1 MADSPLSI
9 SAANSEGQALK
20 KFQITT
26 DVASKKDF
34 TYGKN
39 VAQSIYST
47 IYGNQTYFWLR
58 NNRFRKNRQI
68 ANGKIDMSVFMDR
81 LEMNSKAN
89 FVNINWK
96 SIIIGNT
103 IVARLVGS
111 WMSRSEKVTVTATDT
126 ASAML
131 KRSAA
136 DDAEFLYQNKEIL
149 AQIQQESGVPIIPK
163 DDFIAED
170 KDELDRWITEFNH
183 LPEEIQYSIGCN
195 NVLEA
200 NGWNDVLKQ
209 RLLHDSAE
217 VGLVCTYTWM
227 DEEGEIHIQWIR
239 PENAIYSY
247 SDFPDFRD
255 TTYRGHILSMKI
267 SEIRARYGKGNGG
280 SLSEEDIFA
289 LAQSSKEYQLTDKIK
304 WMQDWNVAWL
314 RPYDEWNIDL
324 MNFEIKTLDSDG
336 YTVTKTKK
344 NNSTIIRK
352 GKPEKLD
359 DNQQYLEEKKW
370 NIYEGVYCPVTQ
382 KMIKW
387 DIKKNMIRPQDPK
400 EVGNAEFSY
409 SFYMYDPY
417 DMRNVAV
424 PEKIEE
430 PIEQMILARLKIQ
443 QLVAKMVPAGA
454 AIDVDAMQEL
464 DLGLGDSVKPLDVQ
478 RIWEQTGKL
487 YYRGRD
493 AEGNRIPVP
502 ITELA
507 NSGFAPQLNALIQ
520 LYQFHYQVLKD
531 ELGEDP
537 NLMNQAAQP
546 RVAAANIQASQQL
559 ANNATEYMYDAYIYV
574 MEETSKKVACLLNKS
589 VTYGAK
595 KYRDLLKETDVKDRN
610 FVATVK
616 MMPQAQEVAN
626 LQIMMNN
633 AMASNPQLVMYLDPF
648 KVVRI
653 AKENVQLAELYF
665 RQAQKKF
672 IKTEQEN
679 AQNNSQQNAQI
690 QQASMQAKAQGD
702 SALLDKQTQ
711 AKEREIIIQGM
722 FDLAKANIPVPIEL
736 RPLVAEMLQNVE
748 MPLVIE
754 NHQIQQAME
763 QMQMQEQK
771 QQQDMQQQ
779 SQGQEQEQGQEQ
791 MEPQQ
796 GQQSPEEQQMMAE
809 QMQQQ
814 QMQQQ

>member
-1 MADSPLSI
+1 LADSPLFI
-9 SAANSEGQALK
+9 SAANSNGEALK

-34 TYGKN
+34 AYGKN

-111 WMSRSEKVTVTATDT
+111 WMSRNEKVTVTATDG

-131 KRSAA
+131 KKNAA
-136 DDAEFLYQNKEIL
+136 DEAEFIYQNKEVL
-149 AQIQQESGVPIIPK
+149 SQIQQESGIPIIPQ
-163 DDFIAED
+163 DQFIAED
-170 KDELDRWITEFNH
+170 KDELDRWISEFNH

-217 VGLVCTYTWM
+217 VGLVCTYTFM
-227 DEEGEIHIQWIR
+227 DEEGEVHVQWIR

-255 TTYRGHILSMKI
+255 TTYRGHILSMKV
-267 SEIRARYGKGNGG
+267 SEIRARYSIAAGG
-280 SLSEEDIFA
+280 TLTEEDIFR
-289 LAQSSKEYQLTDKIK
+289 LAESSKEYQRTDKIK

-324 MNFEIKTLDSDG
+324 MQFEIRTLDSDG

-344 NNSTIIRK
+344 NGSTIIRK
-352 GKPEKLD
+352 GKPEKID
-359 DNQQYLEEKKW
+359 ENQEYLEEKKW

-382 KMIKW
+382 TMIKW
-387 DIKKNMIRPQDPK
+387 GIKKNMIRPQDPK
-400 EVGNAEFSY
+400 ELGNAEFSY

-443 QLVAKMVPAGA
+443 QMVAKMVPAGA
-454 AIDVDAMQEL
+454 SIDVDALQEL
-464 DLGLGDSVKPLDVQ
+464 DLGLGDSVKPLEVQ
-478 RIWEQTGKL
+478 KIWEQTGKL

-507 NSGFAPQLNALIQ
+507 NTGFAPQLQALIQ

-546 RVAAANIQASQQL
+546 RVAASNIEASRVL

-574 MEETSKKVACLLNKS
+574 MEETCKKIACLLNKS

-595 KYRDLLKETDVKDRN
+595 KYRDILKQEDVKDRN
-610 FVATVK
+610 FVATVR
-616 MMPQAQEVAN
+616 MMPQAQEIAN

-648 KVVRI
+648 KVMRI
-653 AKENVQLAELYF
+653 AKENVDLGELYF
-665 RQAQKKF
+665 RQAQKRY

-679 AQNNSQQNAQI
+679 AQNNSQQNAEA
-690 QQASMQAKAQGD
+690 QQASIQAKMQADTIIDGKR
-702 SALLDKQTQ
+702 AL
-711 AKEREIIIQGM
+711 AKEKEIILQGV
-722 FDLAKANIPVPIEL
+722 FDLAKANIPIPAELQQLVANTLQNVTVPIE
-736 RPLVAEMLQNVE
+736 VQN
-748 MPLVIE
+748 
-754 NHQIQQAME
+754 
-763 QMQMQEQK
+763 
-771 QQQDMQQQ
+771 
-779 SQGQEQEQGQEQ
+779 
-791 MEPQQ
+791 
-796 GQQSPEEQQMMAE
+796 EEQQKALE
-809 QMQQQ
+809 QQAQQQ
-814 QMQQQ
+814 QMQQEQQAGMEQQGGSEEEQMMMEQQMQQEQQ

>member
-1 MADSPLSI
+1 MADSPLFI
-9 SAANSEGQALK
+9 SAANSNGEALK

-26 DVASKKDF
+26 DVSSKKDYA
-34 TYGKN
+34 YGKN

-111 WMSRSEKVTVTATDT
+111 WMSRNEKVTVTATDG

-131 KRSAA
+131 KKNAA
-136 DDAEFLYQNKEIL
+136 DEAEFIYQNKEVL
-149 AQIQQESGVPIIPK
+149 AQIQQESGIPIIPQ
-163 DDFIAED
+163 DQFIAED
-170 KDELDRWITEFNH
+170 KDELDRWISEFNH

-217 VGLVCTYTWM
+217 VGLVCTYTFM
-227 DEEGEIHIQWIR
+227 DEEGEVHVQWIR

-255 TTYRGHILSMKI
+255 TTYRGHILSMKV
-267 SEIRARYGKGNGG
+267 SEIRARYSIAAGG
-280 SLSEEDIFA
+280 ILTEEDIFR

-304 WMQDWNVAWL
+304 WMQDWNVSWL

-324 MNFEIKTLDSDG
+324 VQFEIRTLDSDG

-344 NNSTIIRK
+344 NGSTIIRK
-352 GKPEKLD
+352 GKPEKID
-359 DNQQYLEEKKW
+359 ENQEYLEEKKW

-382 KMIKW
+382 TMIKW
-387 DIKKNMIRPQDPK
+387 GIKKNMIRPQDPK
-400 EVGNAEFSY
+400 ELGNAEFSY

-443 QLVAKMVPAGA
+443 QMVAKMVPAGA
-454 AIDVDAMQEL
+454 SIDVDALQEL
-464 DLGLGDSVKPLDVQ
+464 DLGLGDSVKPLEVQ
-478 RIWEQTGKL
+478 KIWEQTGKL

-507 NSGFAPQLNALIQ
+507 NTGFAPQLQALIQ

-546 RVAAANIQASQQL
+546 RVAASNIEASRAL

-574 MEETSKKVACLLNKS
+574 MEETCKKIACLLNKS

-595 KYRDLLKETDVKDRN
+595 KYRDILKEEDVKDRN

-616 MMPQAQEVAN
+616 MMPQAQEIAN

-648 KVVRI
+648 KVMRI
-653 AKENVQLAELYF
+653 AKENVDLGELYF
-665 RQAQKKF
+665 RQAQKRY
-672 IKTEQEN
+672 IKTEQEK
-679 AQNNSQQNAQI
+679 AQNNSQQNAEA
-690 QQASMQAKAQGD
+690 QQASIQAKMQADTIIDGKR
-702 SALLDKQTQ
+702 ALAREK
-711 AKEREIIIQGM
+711 EIILQGV
-722 FDLAKANIPVPIEL
+722 FDLAKANIPVPAEL
-736 RPLVAEMLQNVE
+736 QQLVADTLQNVNV
-748 MPLVIE
+748 PIE
-754 NHQIQQAME
+754 VQNEEQQMALEQQAQQQE
-763 QMQMQEQK
+763 QMQM
-771 QQQDMQQQ
+771 
-779 SQGQEQEQGQEQ
+779 EQ
-791 MEPQQ
+791 MGEQQ
-796 GQQSPEEQQMMAE
+796 LSEEEQMMME
-809 QMQQQ
+809 Q

>member
-1 MADSPLSI
+1 LADSPLFI
-9 SAANSEGQALK
+9 SAANSNGEALK

-26 DVASKKDF
+26 DVASKKDYA
-34 TYGKN
+34 YGKN

-111 WMSRSEKVTVTATDT
+111 WMSRNEKVTVTATDG

-131 KRSAA
+131 KKNAA
-136 DDAEFLYQNKEIL
+136 DEAEFIYQNKEIL
-149 AQIQQESGVPIIPK
+149 AQLQQESGIPIIPQ
-163 DDFIAED
+163 DQFIAED
-170 KDELDRWITEFNH
+170 KDELDRWISEFNH

-217 VGLVCTYTWM
+217 VGLVCTYTFM
-227 DEEGEIHIQWIR
+227 DEEGEVHVQWIR

-255 TTYRGHILSMKI
+255 TTYRGHILSMKV
-267 SEIRARYGKGNGG
+267 SEIRARYSTAAGG
-280 SLSEEDIFA
+280 ILTEEDIFR

-324 MNFEIKTLDSDG
+324 VQFEIRTLDSDG

-344 NNSTIIRK
+344 NGSTIIRK
-352 GKPEKLD
+352 GKPEKID
-359 DNQQYLEEKKW
+359 ENQEYLEEKKW

-382 KMIKW
+382 TMIKW
-387 DIKKNMIRPQDPK
+387 GIKKNMIRPQDPK
-400 EVGNAEFSY
+400 ELGNAEFSY

-443 QLVAKMVPAGA
+443 QMVAKMVPAGA
-454 AIDVDAMQEL
+454 SIDVDALQEL
-464 DLGLGDSVKPLDVQ
+464 DLGLGDSVKPLEVQ
-478 RIWEQTGKL
+478 KIWEQTGKL

-507 NSGFAPQLNALIQ
+507 NTGFAPQLQALIQ

-546 RVAAANIQASQQL
+546 RVAASNIEASRTL

-574 MEETSKKVACLLNKS
+574 MEETCKKIACLLNKS

-595 KYRDLLKETDVKDRN
+595 KYRDILKQEDVKDRN
-610 FVATVK
+610 FVATVR
-616 MMPQAQEVAN
+616 MMPQAQEIAN

-648 KVVRI
+648 KVMRI
-653 AKENVQLAELYF
+653 AKENVDLGELYF
-665 RQAQKKF
+665 RQAQKRY

-679 AQNNSQQNAQI
+679 AQNNSQQNAEA
-690 QQASMQAKAQGD
+690 QQASIQAKMQADTIIDGKR
-702 SALLDKQTQ
+702 ALAREK
-711 AKEREIIIQGM
+711 EIILQGV
-722 FDLAKANIPVPIEL
+722 FDLAKANIPVPVEL
-736 RPLVAEMLQNVE
+736 QQLVADTLQNVNV
-748 MPLVIE
+748 PIE
-754 NHQIQQAME
+754 VQNEEQQQALAQQAQQQQQQQME
-763 QMQMQEQK
+763 QMGQQEL
-771 QQQDMQQQ
+771 
-779 SQGQEQEQGQEQ
+779 SEEEQ
-791 MEPQQ
+791 MMM
-796 GQQSPEEQQMMAE
+796 EQ

-814 QMQQQ
+814 Q

>member
-1 MADSPLSI
+1 MTQNTLKLADSPLSI
-9 SAANSEGQALK
+9 SAANSNGEALK

-26 DVASKKDF
+26 DVSSKKDYM
-34 TYGKN
+34 YGKN

-111 WMSRSEKVTVTATDT
+111 WMSRNEKVTVTATDS

-131 KRSAA
+131 KKNAA
-136 DDAEFLYQNKEIL
+136 DEAEFIYQNKEIL
-149 AQIQQESGVPIIPK
+149 SQIQQESGVPIIPQ
-163 DDFIAED
+163 DQFIAED
-170 KDELDRWITEFNH
+170 KDELDQWILQFNH

-227 DEEGEIHIQWIR
+227 DEEGEVHVQWIR

-267 SEIRARYGKGNGG
+267 SEIRARYSIAAGG
-280 SLSEEDIFA
+280 TLSEEDIFM
-289 LAQSSKEYQLTDKIK
+289 LAQSCKEYQLTDKIK
-304 WMQDWNVAWL
+304 WMQDWNVSWL

-324 MNFEIKTLDSDG
+324 MKFEIKTLDSDG

-344 NNSTIIRK
+344 NGSTIIRK
-352 GKPEKLD
+352 GKPEKID
-359 DNQQYLEEKKW
+359 ENQEYLEEKKW

-382 KMIKW
+382 KMIHW
-387 DIKKNMIRPQDPK
+387 GIKKNMIRPQDPK
-400 EVGNAEFSY
+400 EIGNAEFSY

-443 QLVAKMVPAGA
+443 QMVAKMVPAGA
-454 AIDVDAMQEL
+454 SIDVDALQEL

-478 RIWEQTGKL
+478 KIWEQTGKL

-507 NSGFAPQLNALIQ
+507 NTGFAPQLQALIQ

-546 RVAAANIQASQQL
+546 RVAASNIEASRVL

-574 MEETSKKVACLLNKS
+574 MEESCKKIACLINKS
-589 VTYGAK
+589 VTYGSK
-595 KYRDLLKETDVKDRN
+595 KYRELLKQEDVKDRN
-610 FVATVK
+610 FVATVR
-616 MMPQAQEVAN
+616 MMPQAQEIAN
-626 LQIMMNN
+626 LQMMMNQ
-633 AMASNPQLVMYLDPF
+633 AMASNPELVMYLDPF

-653 AKENVQLAELYF
+653 AKENVELGELYF
-665 RQAQKKF
+665 RQAQKRY
-672 IKTEQEN
+672 IKTQQEN
-679 AQNNSQQNAQI
+679 AQNNSQQNAEAQQQSI
-690 QQASMQAKAQGD
+690 QAKMQADTILDGKR
-702 SALLDKQTQ
+702 ALAREK
-711 AKEREIIIQGM
+711 EIILQGV
-722 FDLAKANIPVPIEL
+722 FDLAKANIPVPLEL
-736 RPLVAEMLQNVE
+736 QQIVSEMLQNVTV
-748 MPLVIE
+748 PIE
-754 NHQIQQAME
+754 VQN
-763 QMQMQEQK
+763 QEQQK
-771 QQQDMQQQ
+771 ALQQQQQQ
-779 SQGQEQEQGQEQ
+779 Q
-791 MEPQQ
+791 M
-796 GQQSPEEQQMMAE
+796 

-814 QMQQQ
+814 QQQQMEEGAPQEEAQQMEMQQQ

>member
-1 MADSPLSI
+1 MADSPLYI
-9 SAANSEGQALK
+9 SAANSNGEAIK

-26 DVASKKDF
+26 DISSKKDF
-34 TYGKN
+34 LYGKN

-68 ANGKIDMSVFMDR
+68 ANGKIDMSVFLDR
-81 LEMNSKAN
+81 LEMNGKAN

-111 WMSRSEKVTVTATDT
+111 WMSRSEKISVVATDE
-126 ASAML
+126 ASAMS
-131 KRSAA
+131 KKSAA
-136 DDAEFLYQNKEIL
+136 DEAEFLYQNKEIL
-149 AQIQQESGVPIIPK
+149 SQIQQESGVPIIPQDK
-163 DDFIAED
+163 FIAED
-170 KDELDRWITEFNH
+170 KDELDQWTLEFNK
-183 LPEEIQYSIGCN
+183 LPEEILYSLGCN
-195 NVLEA
+195 NILEA

-227 DEEGEIHIQWIR
+227 DEEGEIHVDWIR

-255 TTYRGHILSMKI
+255 TTYRGHMLSMKV
-267 SEIRARYGKGNGG
+267 SEIRARYSIAAGG
-280 SLSEEDIFA
+280 SLTEEEIFQ
-289 LAQSSKEYQLTDKIK
+289 LAQSSKEYQITDKLK

-324 MNFEIKTLDSDG
+324 MQFEIKTLDADG

-344 NNSTIIRK
+344 NGSTIIRK
-352 GKPEKLD
+352 GKPDKIDE
-359 DNQQYLEEKKW
+359 NQEYIEEKKW
-370 NIYEGVYCPVTQ
+370 NIYHGVYCPVTQ

-387 DIKKNMIRPQDPK
+387 GIKKNMIRPQDPK
-400 EVGNAEFSY
+400 EIGNAEFSY

-443 QLVAKMVPAGA
+443 QMVAKMTPAGA
-454 AIDVDAMQEL
+454 SIDVDALQEL
-464 DLGLGDSVKPLDVQ
+464 DLGLGDSVKPLEVQ
-478 RIWEQTGKL
+478 KIWEQTGKL

-502 ITELA
+502 INELA
-507 NSGFAPQLNALIQ
+507 NTGFAPQLNALIQ

-546 RVAAANIQASQQL
+546 RVAASNIQASQQL

-574 MEETSKKVACLLNKS
+574 MEETAKKVACLLNKS

-595 KYRDLLKETDVKDRN
+595 KYRDLLKEEDVKNRN
-610 FVATVK
+610 FVATIR
-616 MMPQAQEVAN
+616 MLPSSTDLMN
-626 LQIMMNN
+626 LQAMMNN
-633 AMASNPQLVMYLDPF
+633 AIASNPELVKYLDPF
-648 KVVRI
+648 KAMRM
-653 AKENVQLAELYF
+653 ARENIDLGELYF
-665 RQAQKKF
+665 RQAQKRYL
-672 IKTEQEN
+672 KTEQEN
-679 AQNNSQQNAQI
+679 SQANMEQNSQS
-690 QQASMQAKAQGD
+690 QQASIQAKMQAD
-702 SALLDKQTQ
+702 TILDGKRSL
-711 AKEREIIIQGM
+711 AREKEIILQGV
-722 FDLAKANIPVPIEL
+722 FDLAKANIPIPAEL
-736 RPLVAEMLQNVE
+736 QKIVSDMLQNVTV
-748 MPLVIE
+748 PIE
-754 NHQIQQAME
+754 VQNQEQQQALA
-763 QMQMQEQK
+763 
-771 QQQDMQQQ
+771 QQQQAQAQ
-779 SQGQEQEQGQEQ
+779 
-791 MEPQQ
+791 
-796 GQQSPEEQQMMAE
+796 

-814 QMQQQ
+814 QQQQGVQQEQTQPQMQQQQ

>member
-1 MADSPLSI
+1 LADSPLFI
-9 SAANSEGQALK
+9 SAANSNGEALK

-34 TYGKN
+34 AYGKN

-58 NNRFRKNRQI
+58 NNRFKKNRQI

-111 WMSRSEKVTVTATDT
+111 WMSRNEKVTVTATDG

-131 KRSAA
+131 KKNAA
-136 DDAEFLYQNKEIL
+136 DEAEFIYQNKEIL
-149 AQIQQESGVPIIPK
+149 AQLQQESGIPIIPQ
-163 DDFIAED
+163 DQFIAED
-170 KDELDRWITEFNH
+170 KDELDRWISEFNH

-217 VGLVCTYTWM
+217 VGLVCTYTSM
-227 DEEGEIHIQWIR
+227 DEEGEVHVQWIR

-255 TTYRGHILSMKI
+255 TSYRGHILSMKI
-267 SEIRARYGKGNGG
+267 SEIRARYSIAAGG
-280 SLSEEDIFA
+280 ILTEEDIFR
-289 LAQSSKEYQLTDKIK
+289 LAESSKEYQRTDKIK

-324 MNFEIKTLDSDG
+324 MQFEIRTLDSDG

-344 NNSTIIRK
+344 NGSTIIRK
-352 GKPEKLD
+352 GKPEKID
-359 DNQQYLEEKKW
+359 ENQEYLEEKKW

-382 KMIKW
+382 TMIKW
-387 DIKKNMIRPQDPK
+387 GIKKNMIRPQDPK
-400 EVGNAEFSY
+400 ELGNAEFSY

-443 QLVAKMVPAGA
+443 QMVAKMVPAGA
-454 AIDVDAMQEL
+454 SIDVDALQEL
-464 DLGLGDSVKPLDVQ
+464 DLGLGDSVKPLEVQ
-478 RIWEQTGKL
+478 KIWEQTGKL

-507 NSGFAPQLNALIQ
+507 NTGFAPQLQALIQ

-546 RVAAANIQASQQL
+546 RVAASNIEASRTL

-574 MEETSKKVACLLNKS
+574 MEETCKKIACLLNKS

-595 KYRDLLKETDVKDRN
+595 KYRDILKQEDVKDRN
-610 FVATVK
+610 FVATVR
-616 MMPQAQEVAN
+616 MMPQAQEIAN

-648 KVVRI
+648 KVMRI
-653 AKENVQLAELYF
+653 AKENVDLGELYF
-665 RQAQKKF
+665 RQAQKRY

-679 AQNNSQQNAQI
+679 AQNNSQQNAEA
-690 QQASMQAKAQGD
+690 QQASIQAKMQADTIIDGKR
-702 SALLDKQTQ
+702 ALAREK
-711 AKEREIIIQGM
+711 EIILQGV
-722 FDLAKANIPVPIEL
+722 FDLAKANIPVPSEL
-736 RPLVAEMLQNVE
+736 QQLVADTLQNVNV
-748 MPLVIE
+748 PIE
-754 NHQIQQAME
+754 VQNEEQQQALAQQAQQQQQQQME
-763 QMQMQEQK
+763 QMGQQEL
-771 QQQDMQQQ
+771 
-779 SQGQEQEQGQEQ
+779 SEEEQ
-791 MEPQQ
+791 MMM
-796 GQQSPEEQQMMAE
+796 EQ

-814 QMQQQ
+814 QQ

>member
-1 MADSPLSI
+1 LTQNTITLADSPLYI
-9 SAANSEGQALK
+9 SAANSNGEAIK

-26 DVASKKDF
+26 DISSKKDF
-34 TYGKN
+34 LYGKN

-68 ANGKIDMSVFMDR
+68 ANGKIDMSVFLDR
-81 LEMNSKAN
+81 LEMNGKAN

-111 WMSRSEKVTVTATDT
+111 WMSRSEKISVVATDE
-126 ASAML
+126 ASAMS
-131 KRSAA
+131 KKSAA
-136 DDAEFLYQNKEIL
+136 DEAEFLYQNKEIL
-149 AQIQQESGVPIIPK
+149 SQIQQESGVPIIPQ
-163 DDFIAED
+163 DQFIAQD
-170 KDELDRWITEFNH
+170 KDELDQWTLEFNK
-183 LPEEIQYSIGCN
+183 LPEEILYSLGCN
-195 NVLEA
+195 NIFEA

-227 DEEGEIHIQWIR
+227 DEEGEIHVDWIR

-255 TTYRGHILSMKI
+255 TTYRGHMLSMKV
-267 SEIRARYGKGNGG
+267 SEIRARYSIAAGG
-280 SLSEEDIFA
+280 SLTEEEIFE
-289 LAQSSKEYQLTDKIK
+289 LAQSSKEYQITDKLK

-324 MNFEIKTLDSDG
+324 MQFEIKTLDADG

-344 NNSTIIRK
+344 NGSTIIRK
-352 GKPEKLD
+352 GKPDKIDE
-359 DNQQYLEEKKW
+359 NQEYIEEKKW
-370 NIYEGVYCPVTQ
+370 NIYHGVYCPVTQ

-387 DIKKNMIRPQDPK
+387 GVKKNMIRPQDPK
-400 EVGNAEFSY
+400 EIGNAEFSY

-443 QLVAKMVPAGA
+443 QMVAKMTPAGA
-454 AIDVDAMQEL
+454 SIDVDALQEL
-464 DLGLGDSVKPLDVQ
+464 DLGLGDSVKPLEVQ
-478 RIWEQTGKL
+478 KIWEQTGKL

-502 ITELA
+502 INELA
-507 NSGFAPQLNALIQ
+507 NTGFAPQLNALIQ

-546 RVAAANIQASQQL
+546 RVAASNIQASQQL

-574 MEETSKKVACLLNKS
+574 MEETAKKVACLLNKS

-595 KYRDLLKETDVKDRN
+595 KYRDLLKEEDVKNRN
-610 FVATVK
+610 FVATIR
-616 MMPQAQEVAN
+616 MLPSSNDLMN
-626 LQIMMNN
+626 LQAMMNN
-633 AMASNPQLVMYLDPF
+633 AIASNPELVKYLDPF
-648 KVVRI
+648 KAMRM
-653 AKENVQLAELYF
+653 ARENIDLGELYF
-665 RQAQKKF
+665 RQAQKKYL
-672 IKTEQEN
+672 KTEQEN
-679 AQNNSQQNAQI
+679 SQANMQQNSES
-690 QQASMQAKAQGD
+690 QQASIQAKMQADTALSQQQALVREKQIILQGV
-702 SALLDKQTQ
+702 
-711 AKEREIIIQGM
+711 
-722 FDLAKANIPVPIEL
+722 FDLAKANIPVPAEL
-736 RPLVAEMLQNVE
+736 QKLVSDMLQNVTV
-748 MPLVIE
+748 PIE
-754 NHQIQQAME
+754 AQNQQQQQALA
-763 QMQMQEQK
+763 
-771 QQQDMQQQ
+771 QQQQAQAQ
-779 SQGQEQEQGQEQ
+779 
-791 MEPQQ
+791 
-796 GQQSPEEQQMMAE
+796 

-814 QMQQQ
+814 QQQQGVQQEQAQPQMQQQQ

>member
-1 MADSPLSI
+1 MADSPLFI
-9 SAANSEGQALK
+9 SAANSNGEALK

-26 DVASKKDF
+26 DVASKKDYA
-34 TYGKN
+34 YGKN

-111 WMSRSEKVTVTATDT
+111 WMSRNEKVTVTATDS

-131 KRSAA
+131 KKNAA
-136 DDAEFLYQNKEIL
+136 DEAEFIYQNKEVL
-149 AQIQQESGVPIIPK
+149 AQIQQESGIPIIPQ
-163 DDFIAED
+163 DQFIAED
-170 KDELDRWITEFNH
+170 KDELDRWISEFNH

-217 VGLVCTYTWM
+217 VGLVCTYTFM
-227 DEEGEIHIQWIR
+227 DEEGEVHVQWIR

-255 TTYRGHILSMKI
+255 TTYRGHILSMKV
-267 SEIRARYGKGNGG
+267 SEIRARYSIAAGG
-280 SLSEEDIFA
+280 ILTEEDIFR

-304 WMQDWNVAWL
+304 WMQDWNVSWL

-324 MNFEIKTLDSDG
+324 VQFEIRTLDSDG

-344 NNSTIIRK
+344 NGSTIIRK
-352 GKPEKLD
+352 GKPEKID
-359 DNQQYLEEKKW
+359 ENQEYLEEKKW

-382 KMIKW
+382 TMIKW
-387 DIKKNMIRPQDPK
+387 GIKKNMIRPQDPK
-400 EVGNAEFSY
+400 ELGNAEFSY

-443 QLVAKMVPAGA
+443 QMVAKMVPAGA
-454 AIDVDAMQEL
+454 SIDVDALQEL
-464 DLGLGDSVKPLDVQ
+464 DLGLGDSVKPLEVQ
-478 RIWEQTGKL
+478 KIWEQTGKL

-507 NSGFAPQLNALIQ
+507 NTGFAPQLQALIQ

-546 RVAAANIQASQQL
+546 RVAASNIEASRAL

-574 MEETSKKVACLLNKS
+574 MEETCKKIACLLNKS
-589 VTYGAK
+589 VTYGSK
-595 KYRDLLKETDVKDRN
+595 KYRDILKEEDVKDRN

-616 MMPQAQEVAN
+616 MMPQAQEIAN

-633 AMASNPQLVMYLDPF
+633 AMASNPELVMYLDPF
-648 KVVRI
+648 KVMRI
-653 AKENVQLAELYF
+653 AKENVDLGELYF
-665 RQAQKKF
+665 RQAQKRY
-672 IKTEQEN
+672 IKTQQEN
-679 AQNNSQQNAQI
+679 AQSNSEQNAQA
-690 QQASMQAKAQGD
+690 QQASIQAKMQADTIIDTKR
-702 SALLDKQTQ
+702 ALAREK
-711 AKEREIIIQGM
+711 EIILQGV
-722 FDLAKANIPVPIEL
+722 FDLAKANIPVPVEL
-736 RPLVAEMLQNVE
+736 QQLVADTLQNVNV
-748 MPLVIE
+748 PIE
-754 NHQIQQAME
+754 VQNEEQQMALEQQAQQQQQE
-763 QMQMQEQK
+763 QMQMEK
-771 QQQDMQQQ
+771 M
-779 SQGQEQEQGQEQ
+779 GEQELSEEEQ
-791 MEPQQ
+791 MMM
-796 GQQSPEEQQMMAE
+796 EQQM
-809 QMQQQ
+809 Q
-814 QMQQQ
+814 

>member
-1 MADSPLSI
+1 LADSPLSI
-9 SAANSEGQALK
+9 SAANSNGEALK

-26 DVASKKDF
+26 DVSSKKDYM
-34 TYGKN
+34 YGKN

-111 WMSRSEKVTVTATDT
+111 WMSRKEKVTVVATDT

-131 KRSAA
+131 KKDAA
-136 DDAEFLYQNKEIL
+136 DEAEFVYQNKEVL
-149 AQIQQESGVPIIPK
+149 SQLQQESGVQIIPQEQ
-163 DDFIAED
+163 FVAED
-170 KDELDRWITEFNH
+170 KDELDQWISEFNH
-183 LPEEIQYSIGCN
+183 LPEEIQYSLGCN

-227 DEEGEIHIQWIR
+227 DEEGDVHVQWIR

-267 SEIRARYGKGNGG
+267 SEIRARYGKASGG
-280 SLSEEDIFA
+280 TLSEEDIFM
-289 LAQSSKEYQLTDKIK
+289 LAQSCKEYQLTDKIK
-304 WMQDWNVAWL
+304 WMQDWNVSWL

-324 MNFEIKTLDSDG
+324 MNFEIRTLDSDG

-344 NNSTIIRK
+344 NGSTIIRK

-359 DNQQYLEEKKW
+359 ENQEFLEEKKW

-382 KMIKW
+382 KMINW
-387 DIKKNMIRPQDPK
+387 GIKKNMIRPQDPK
-400 EVGNAEFSY
+400 EIGNAEFSY

-443 QLVAKMVPAGA
+443 QMVAKMVPAGA
-454 AIDVDAMQEL
+454 SIDVDALQEL
-464 DLGLGDSVKPLDVQ
+464 DLGLGDSVKPLEVQ
-478 RIWEQTGKL
+478 KIWEQTGKL

-507 NSGFAPQLNALIQ
+507 NTGFAPQLQALIQ

-546 RVAAANIQASQQL
+546 RVAASNIQASQQL

-574 MEETSKKVACLLNKS
+574 MEESCKKIACLLNKS

-595 KYRDLLKETDVKDRN
+595 KYRDLLKQEDVKDRN
-610 FVATVK
+610 FVATIK
-616 MMPQAQEVAN
+616 MLPTEMEIAN
-626 LQIMMNN
+626 LQAMMNN
-633 AMASNPQLVMYLDPF
+633 AIASNPQLIIYLDPF
-648 KVVRI
+648 KAMRI
-653 AKENVQLAELYF
+653 AKENVSLAELYF
-665 RQAQKKF
+665 RQAQKRY
-672 IKTEQEN
+672 IKTEQEK
-679 AQNNSQQNAQI
+679 AQANSEQNAQI
-690 QQASMQAKAQGD
+690 QQSSMQAKAQGD

-711 AKEREIIIQGM
+711 ARQREIIIQGM
-722 FDLAKANIPVPIEL
+722 FDLAKASIPMPVEL
-736 RPLVAEMLQNVE
+736 KPLIAEMLQNIEV
-748 MPLVIE
+748 PLAID
-754 NHQIQQAME
+754 NQQME
-763 QMQMQEQK
+763 QAL
-771 QQQDMQQQ
+771 QQQ
-779 SQGQEQEQGQEQ
+779 Q
-791 MEPQQ
+791 M
-796 GQQSPEEQQMMAE
+796 E

-814 QMQQQ
+814 MLEQGQQGSPEEAQQMQMQQQ

>member
-1 MADSPLSI
+1 
-9 SAANSEGQALK
+9 
-20 KFQITT
+20 
-26 DVASKKDF
+26 
-34 TYGKN
+34 
-39 VAQSIYST
+39 
-47 IYGNQTYFWLR
+47 
-58 NNRFRKNRQI
+58 
-68 ANGKIDMSVFMDR
+68 MDR

-111 WMSRSEKVTVTATDT
+111 WMSRREKVAVVATDS

-131 KRSAA
+131 KKDAA
-136 DDAEFLYQNKEIL
+136 DEAEFVYQNKEVL
-149 AQIQQESGVPIIPK
+149 SQLQEESGVQIIPQ
-163 DDFIAED
+163 DQFVAED
-170 KDELDRWITEFNH
+170 KDELDQWISEFNH

-227 DEEGEIHIQWIR
+227 DEEGEVHVQWIR

-267 SEIRARYGKGNGG
+267 SEIRARYGKASGG
-280 SLSEEDIFA
+280 TLSEEDIFM
-289 LAQSSKEYQLTDKIK
+289 LAQSCKEYQLTDKIK
-304 WMQDWNVAWL
+304 WMQDWNVSWL

-344 NNSTIIRK
+344 NGSTIIRK

-359 DNQQYLEEKKW
+359 ENQEYLEEKKW

-387 DIKKNMIRPQDPK
+387 GIKKNMIRPQDPK
-400 EVGNAEFSY
+400 EIGNAEFSY

-443 QLVAKMVPAGA
+443 QMVAKMVPAGA
-454 AIDVDAMQEL
+454 SIDVDALQEL

-478 RIWEQTGKL
+478 KIWEQTGKL

-507 NSGFAPQLNALIQ
+507 NTGFAPQLQALIQ

-546 RVAAANIQASQQL
+546 RVAASNIEASRVL

-574 MEETSKKVACLLNKS
+574 MEESCKKIACLLNKS

-595 KYRDLLKETDVKDRN
+595 KYRDLLKQEDVKDRN
-610 FVATVK
+610 FVATVR
-616 MMPQAQEVAN
+616 MLPTELEIAN
-626 LQIMMNN
+626 LQAMMNN
-633 AMASNPQLVMYLDPF
+633 AIASNPQLIIYLDPF
-648 KVVRI
+648 KAMRI
-653 AKENVQLAELYF
+653 AKENVSLAELYF
-665 RQAQKKF
+665 RQAQKRY
-672 IKTEQEN
+672 IKTEQEK
-679 AQNNSQQNAQI
+679 AQANSEQNAQI
-690 QQASMQAKAQGD
+690 QQASMQAKSQGD
-702 SALLDKQTQ
+702 AALIEKTNF
-711 AKEREIIIQGM
+711 AKEKQIVLQGM
-722 FDLAKANIPVPIEL
+722 FDLAKANIPVPVEL
-736 RPLVAEMLQNVE
+736 QQLISDMLQNVE
-748 MPLVIE
+748 VPIAVQ
-754 NHQIQQAME
+754 NQQRQQALEQQAQQEQQQME
-763 QMQMQEQK
+763 QQ
-771 QQQDMQQQ
+771 
-779 SQGQEQEQGQEQ
+779 Q
-791 MEPQQ
+791 MEGQQ
-796 GQQSPEEQQMMAE
+796 GSPEEEQLMME
-809 QMQQQ
+809 QQ

>member
-1 MADSPLSI
+1 MADSPLYI
-9 SAANSEGQALK
+9 SAANSNGEAIK

-26 DVASKKDF
+26 DISSKKDF
-34 TYGKN
+34 LYGKN

-68 ANGKIDMSVFMDR
+68 ANGKIDMSVFLDR
-81 LEMNSKAN
+81 LEMNGKAN

-111 WMSRSEKVTVTATDT
+111 WMSRSEKISVVATDE
-126 ASAML
+126 ASAMS
-131 KRSAA
+131 KKSAA
-136 DDAEFLYQNKEIL
+136 DEAEFLYQNKEIL
-149 AQIQQESGVPIIPK
+149 SQIQQESGVPIIPQDK
-163 DDFIAED
+163 FIAED
-170 KDELDRWITEFNH
+170 KDELDQWTLEFNK
-183 LPEEIQYSIGCN
+183 LPEEILYSLGCN
-195 NVLEA
+195 NILEA

-227 DEEGEIHIQWIR
+227 DEEGEIHVDWIR

-255 TTYRGHILSMKI
+255 TTYRGHMLSMKV
-267 SEIRARYGKGNGG
+267 SEIRARYSIAAGG
-280 SLSEEDIFA
+280 SLTEEEIFQ
-289 LAQSSKEYQLTDKIK
+289 LAQSSKEYQITDKLK

-324 MNFEIKTLDSDG
+324 MQFEIKTLDADG

-344 NNSTIIRK
+344 NGSTIIRK
-352 GKPEKLD
+352 GKPDKIDE
-359 DNQQYLEEKKW
+359 NQEYIEEKKW
-370 NIYEGVYCPVTQ
+370 NIYHGVYCPVTQ

-387 DIKKNMIRPQDPK
+387 GIKKNMIRPQDPK
-400 EVGNAEFSY
+400 EIGNAEFSY

-443 QLVAKMVPAGA
+443 QMVAKMTPAGA
-454 AIDVDAMQEL
+454 SIDVDALQEL
-464 DLGLGDSVKPLDVQ
+464 DLGLGDSVKPLEVQ
-478 RIWEQTGKL
+478 KIWEQTGKL

-502 ITELA
+502 INELA
-507 NSGFAPQLNALIQ
+507 NTGFAPQLNALIQ

-546 RVAAANIQASQQL
+546 RVAASNIQASQQL

-574 MEETSKKVACLLNKS
+574 MEETAKKVACLLNKS

-595 KYRDLLKETDVKDRN
+595 KYRDLLKEEDVKNRN
-610 FVATVK
+610 FVATIR
-616 MMPQAQEVAN
+616 MLPSSNDLMN
-626 LQIMMNN
+626 LQAMMNN
-633 AMASNPQLVMYLDPF
+633 AIASNPELVKYLDPF
-648 KVVRI
+648 KAMRM
-653 AKENVQLAELYF
+653 ARENIDLGELYF
-665 RQAQKKF
+665 RQAQKRYL
-672 IKTEQEN
+672 KTEQEN
-679 AQNNSQQNAQI
+679 SQANMEQNSQS
-690 QQASMQAKAQGD
+690 QQASIQAKMQADTALSQQQALVREKQIVLQGV
-702 SALLDKQTQ
+702 
-711 AKEREIIIQGM
+711 
-722 FDLAKANIPVPIEL
+722 FDLAKANIAVPPEL
-736 RPLVAEMLQNVE
+736 QQLVSDMLQNVIV
-748 MPLVIE
+748 PIE
-754 NHQIQQAME
+754 AQNQQQQAAIA
-763 QMQMQEQK
+763 
-771 QQQDMQQQ
+771 QQQAQ
-779 SQGQEQEQGQEQ
+779 
-791 MEPQQ
+791 
-796 GQQSPEEQQMMAE
+796 A
-809 QMQQQ
+809 QQ
-814 QMQQQ
+814 QMQQQQQGPQQQMQQQQ